1 MLTIEP
7 DYDRFVE
14 THEPH
19 YFSAQARGFALIRR
33 IERHLKRAN
42 SYAGQYY
49 GYTDHETGDF
59 VITGECDEEYEA
71 EWNRASE
78 LARIAARSNAYR
90 IIRAQGRDDEAAMLI
105 LEAHALVAQQG

>member
-7 DYDRFVE
+7 DCDRFVE

-19 YFSAQARGFALIRR
+19 YFHAQARAFGLIRQ

-42 SYAGQYY
+42 SHVGQYY

-59 VITGECDEEYEA
+59 VVTGESDAEYEA
-71 EWNRASE
+71 EWNRASD
-78 LARIAARSNAYR
+78 LARVAARSNAYR
-90 IIRAQGRDDEAAMLI
+90 IISAQNREDGTAVLI
-105 LEAHALVAQQG
+105 HEAHALIS

>member
-19 YFSAQARGFALIRR
+19 YFYAQAMGFALIRR

-49 GYTDHETGDF
+49 GYTDYETGDF

-78 LARIAARSNAYR
+78 LARMAACSNAYR
-90 IIRAQGRDDEAAMLI
+90 IIRAQGGDDEAAMLI

>member
-19 YFSAQARGFALIRR
+19 YFSAQARGFAFIRQ

-59 VITGECDEEYEA
+59 VITDECDEEYEA

-105 LEAHALVAQQG
+105 LEARTLVAQQC

>member
-1 MLTIEP
+1 MLAIEP

-19 YFSAQARGFALIRR
+19 YFHAQARGFALIRK
-33 IERHLKRAN
+33 IERYLKSAN
-42 SYAGQYY
+42 SYAGRYY
-49 GYTDHETGDF
+49 GYTDHETGDV

-71 EWNRASE
+71 EWNKACD
-78 LARIAARSNAYR
+78 LARMAARSNAYW

-105 LEAHALVAQQG
+105 HEAHRLIAQRG

>member
-1 MLTIEP
+1 MLAIEP

-19 YFSAQARGFALIRR
+19 YFHAQARGFALIRK

-42 SYAGQYY
+42 SYAGQYF
-49 GYTDHETGDF
+49 GYTDHETGDV

-71 EWNRASE
+71 EWNKASD
-78 LARIAARSNAYR
+78 LARMAGRSNAHW
-90 IIRAQGRDDEAAMLI
+90 IIRAQRRDDEAAMLI
-105 LEAHALVAQQG
+105 HKAYAQAAGQG